1 MKDFEKLVRKSI
13 ELDPWVED
21 RGINGY
27 IEELK
32 SEIEEV
38 ESALENSEEL
48 TDELGDVLMDWFHLS
63 LLAEKKGLLKF
74 DNIVKKAN
82 DKILRR
88 KPYILENKKVTKKEA
103 RQIWL
108 EVKKKE
114 K

>member
-38 ESALENSEEL
+38 ESALEN
-48 TDELGDVLMDWFHLS
+48 
-63 LLAEKKGLLKF
+63 
-74 DNIVKKAN
+74 I
-82 DKILRR
+82 KILEDNNFL
-88 KPYILENKKVTKKEA
+88 ILK
-103 RQIWL
+103 
-108 EVKKKE
+108 
-114 K
+114 